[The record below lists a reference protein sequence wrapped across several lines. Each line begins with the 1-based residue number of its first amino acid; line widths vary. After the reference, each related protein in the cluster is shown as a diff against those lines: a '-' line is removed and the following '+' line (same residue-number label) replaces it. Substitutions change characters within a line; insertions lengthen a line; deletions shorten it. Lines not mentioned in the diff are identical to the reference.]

1 MNGEAKQTGEN
12 KSSKNGNTYEVKVFA
27 PRNPLDQRPYSW
39 SKHLTVGEAASQAA
53 PAFGIVGGQPTLAK
67 ASTALDRSKQL
78 VAAGVRDG
86 DVLEIV
92 DAAGG
97 V

>member
-1 MNGEAKQTGEN
+1 MTMIDATNIEKDKQ
-12 KSSKNGNTYEVKVFA
+12 TYEVEVFA
-27 PRNPLDQRPYSW
+27 PRNPSDRRPFTW
-39 SKHLTVGEAASQAA
+39 SKHLTVGEAAAQAA
-53 PAFGIVGGQPTLAK
+53 AVFGIQGGQPTLAK
-67 ASTALDRSKQL
+67 DGKPLDRSKQL
-78 VAAGVRDG
+78 VAAGVRDH

>member
-1 MNGEAKQTGEN
+1 MAQGKQD
-12 KSSKNGNTYEVKVFA
+12 KQTYEVEVFA
-27 PRNPLDQRPYSW
+27 PRNPDERRPYSW
-39 SKHLTVGEAASQAA
+39 SKHLTVGEAAAAAA
-53 PAFGIVGGQPTLAK
+53 PDFGIVGGQTTFAK
-67 ASTALDRSKQL
+67 EGAPLDRSKQL

>member
-1 MNGEAKQTGEN
+1 MSASAQEKQD
-12 KSSKNGNTYEVKVFA
+12 KQTYEVEVFP
-27 PRNPLDQRPYSW
+27 PRDPEDRRPFSW
-39 SKHLTVGEAASQAA
+39 SKHLSVGEAAADAA
-53 PAFGIVGGQPTLAK
+53 PTFGIVGGQPTLAK
-67 ASTALDRSKQL
+67 NSIPLDRGKQL
-78 VAAGVRDG
+78 VAAGIRDG